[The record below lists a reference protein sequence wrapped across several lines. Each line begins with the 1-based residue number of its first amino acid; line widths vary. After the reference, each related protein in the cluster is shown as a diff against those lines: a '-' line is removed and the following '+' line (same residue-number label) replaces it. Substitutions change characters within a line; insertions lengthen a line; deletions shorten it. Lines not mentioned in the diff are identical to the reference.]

1 MRRTPILEKGDVRVV
16 RVESEGEET
25 IPEHAHEVDEI
36 AYVQKGI
43 AKITIEGEEFHVG
56 EGDAI
61 LIPKGEKHWAILN
74 NCTLIAF
81 YHP

>member
-1 MRRTPILEKGDVRVV
+1 
-16 RVESEGEET
+16 VESEGEET
-25 IPEHAHEVDEI
+25 IPEHTHEVDEI

-43 AKITIEGEEFHVG
+43 AKITIEGEEFHIG